1 MKLKC
6 IFTFIFSLIM
16 TFSLVACNGDGEE
29 TLPETTEMIQ
39 ESTVEAVDLD
49 LHIVQGGESEYV
61 IVRPES
67 SKDDVISAM
76 QQLRNSIKD
85 KYGISLRLDT
95 DGKRKPG
102 TEPEYQILIGST
114 KEPESAGATEFI
126 SSLKRE
132 EASFVIEAHE
142 KRLVIVATNAAMY
155 DAALKFL
162 GENFMKNNEMTVP
175 CGFKHRAEIET
186 LTLPIFEPGNELA
199 VSMKELYTIKT
210 HTDANGINCR
220 IIQGACTDG
229 EYLYTCLNDG
239 ASSGAVTTIVKTE
252 LVTGKVV
259 AKYEGIMIDHANDLT
274 YNPKTKEI
282 LACHNSPRNQLISI
296 FDAETMAY
304 KETKTIRHSI
314 YSIEYDE
321 FEDCYWVGISGSYDF
336 VRYDSKLKG
345 YGSQIHGYENGFTK
359 QGMDADENYIYFVL
373 YNTNCIAIYNKKGE
387 YIRQVDLPVTKG
399 EPENISHVGD
409 LFYIVYNNSSWTGGI
424 VYEVA
429 ITEKSDQ

>member
-1 MKLKC
+1 MKSKC

-29 TLPETTEMIQ
+29 TVPETTEMIQ

-162 GENFMKNNEMTVP
+162 EENFMKNNEMTVP
-175 CGFKHRAEIET
+175 CGFNHRAEIET
-186 LTLPIFEPGNELA
+186 LTLPIFEPGNELT

-210 HTDANGINCR
+210 HTDSNGINCR

-259 AKYEGIMIDHANDLT
+259 A
-274 YNPKTKEI
+274 
-282 LACHNSPRNQLISI
+282 
-296 FDAETMAY
+296 
-304 KETKTIRHSI
+304 
-314 YSIEYDE
+314 
-321 FEDCYWVGISGSYDF
+321 
-336 VRYDSKLKG
+336 
-345 YGSQIHGYENGFTK
+345 
-359 QGMDADENYIYFVL
+359 
-373 YNTNCIAIYNKKGE
+373 
-387 YIRQVDLPVTKG
+387 
-399 EPENISHVGD
+399 
-409 LFYIVYNNSSWTGGI
+409 
-424 VYEVA
+424 
-429 ITEKSDQ
+429 

>member
-1 MKLKC
+1 MTFKR
-6 IFTFIFSLIM
+6 IFALIFALIM
-16 TFSLVACNGDGEE
+16 TFSLVACTGENEE
-29 TLPETTEMIQ
+29 TAPETSLPPETAAE
-39 ESTVEAVDLD
+39 EADLD

-61 IVRPES
+61 LVRSENG
-67 SKDDVISAM
+67 KDDVIAAM
-76 QQLRNSIKD
+76 QGLRNMIKE
-85 KYGISLRLDT
+85 KYGISLKLDT

-102 TEPEYQILIGST
+102 TELEYQILIGST
-114 KEPESAGATEFI
+114 KEPESAAAVEFI

-132 EASFVIEAHE
+132 EASFVIEAYE
-142 KRLVIVATNAAMY
+142 KRLVIVATNSAMY
-155 DAALKFL
+155 DAALKYL
-162 GENFMKNNEMTVP
+162 EENFMTDNEMTVP
-175 CGFKHRAEIET
+175 CGFAYRAEIET
-186 LTLPIFEPGNELA
+186 LTLPTFEPGNELT

-210 HTDANGINCR
+210 HTDANGVYCR

-304 KETKTIRHSI
+304 KETKTIRHNI

-321 FEDCYWVGISGSYDF
+321 FEDCYWVGISGTYDF
-336 VRYDSKLKG
+336 VRYDAQLKK
-345 YGSQIHGYENGFTK
+345 YGSQIRGFENGFTK

-387 YIRQVDLPVTKG
+387 YIRQVDLPVTAG
-399 EPENISHVGD
+399 EPENISHVGN
-409 LFYIVYNNSSWTGGI
+409 LFYIVYNNPSWTGGI

-429 ITEKSDQ
+429 ITEKK